1 MCAMKPNV
9 FFAAACSIFLSNCVA
24 IDQYSSRAIGFN
36 EQAAQAKAESVL
48 LNIIRATYAEPLQ
61 FTDISTAQGTAS
73 VTGTLAAT
81 SSVPTRGGFLTPLP
95 QQFLGLNPTLSSQGA
110 NQFNLNNLNT
120 QEFYNG
126 LLAPVTVPQLAAFLR
141 TGYDPVVLLAI
152 AVDEVEIQSGRQRVL
167 LKNDVS
173 DPDQHAGFI
182 FAMDQLVSRGL
193 SAEDSGPDTKVGP
206 PLSADEAKGLLGSI
220 LRSTATDAP
229 SLRKDDRSGQFQL
242 ARRGGVSRLCF
253 DPRRASSVLRQGG
266 PIRYQLVPATPPL
279 TPIPLAFQE
288 AAGGPPQAVPDLVVR
303 PRPGDFC
310 GARRDVQLDRSLD
323 VTVRF
328 RPRSIQGMFQYLGA
342 IARLQLGLSDGTP
355 QSLAYHGWGLEDP
368 GYELFKL
375 NLGSTN
381 TGYAVTHRGQTFS
394 IEIDPGGK
402 RNGSSRV
409 LQILTDLIALQSSV
423 KNFPAQNL
431 ITVVGP

>member
-1 MCAMKPNV
+1 M
-9 FFAAACSIFLSNCVA
+9 
-24 IDQYSSRAIGFN
+24 
-36 EQAAQAKAESVL
+36 L
-48 LNIIRATYAEPLQ
+48 LNIIRATYSEPLQ
-61 FTDISTAQGTAS
+61 FTDISTAQGTSS

-152 AVDEVEIQSGRQRVL
+152 AIDEVEIQNGKNRVL
-167 LKNDVS
+167 LRNDVS

-206 PLSADEAKGLLGSI
+206 PLDAEEAKALLGPI
-220 LRSTATDAP
+220 LKSTATDAP
-229 SLRKDDRSGQFQL
+229 ALRKDDRTGQFQL
-242 ARRGGVSRLCF
+242 TRKGGASRLCF
-253 DPRRASSVLRQGG
+253 DPRRASSKMLKGG
-266 PIRYQLVPATPPL
+266 PVRYQLVPENPPL
-279 TPIPLAFQE
+279 TPIPLAFRE
-288 AAGGPPQAVPDLVVR
+288 AVAGPPQAVSDLVVR

-328 RPRSIQGMFQYLGA
+328 RPRSIQGMFQYLGT
-342 IARLQLGLSDGTP
+342 IARMQLGMSDGVP
-355 QSLAYHGWGLEDP
+355 KSLTHHGWGPDDP

-375 NLGSTN
+375 NLGPTN

-394 IEIDPGGK
+394 IEIDPSGK
-402 RNGSSRV
+402 RNGSSRA